1 MWVETMNLTT
11 NFTLAELTASQ
22 VASRNGINNNPTAG
36 QIENLKRLCESILQP
51 IRNHYD
57 SPVIVSSGFRSP
69 ELCIRIGSSID
80 SQHAKGEAA
89 DIQVVGVDNKA
100 LAKYIKENLDYDQL
114 ILEFYKEDEGP
125 HSGWVH
131 VSYVGKGNRKESLT
145 ATRSEKTRKVVY
157 SPW

>member
-1 MWVETMNLTT
+1 MNLTT
-11 NFTLAELTASQ
+11 NFTLAEMTASQ
-22 VASRNGINNNPTAG
+22 VASRNGLNNNPTAG
-36 QIENLKRLCESILQP
+36 QIENLKKLCESILQP

-57 SPVIVSSGFRSP
+57 SPVIISSGYRSP

-80 SQHAKGEAA
+80 SQHAKGQAA
-89 DIQVVGVDNKA
+89 DLQVVGVDNKA

-114 ILEFYKEDEGP
+114 ILEFYKEEEGP

-131 VSYVGKGNRKESLT
+131 VSYVGKGNRKQSLT
-145 ATRSEKTRKVVY
+145 ATRSEKTRKTVY

>member
-1 MWVETMNLTT
+1 MNLTT
-11 NFTLAELTASQ
+11 NFTLAEMTASQ
-22 VASRNGINNNPTAG
+22 VASRNGLNNNPTAG
-36 QIENLKRLCESILQP
+36 QIENLKKLCESILQP

-57 SPVIVSSGFRSP
+57 APVIVSSGFRSP

-80 SQHAKGEAA
+80 SQHAKGQAA
-89 DIQVVGVDNKA
+89 DLQVVGVDNKA

-114 ILEFYKEDEGP
+114 ILEFYKEEEGP

-131 VSYVGKGNRKESLT
+131 VSYVGKGNRKQSLT
-145 ATRSEKTRKVVY
+145 ATRSEKTRKTVY

>member
-1 MWVETMNLTT
+1 MNLTT
-11 NFTLAELTASQ
+11 NFTLAEMTASQ
-22 VASRNGINNNPTAG
+22 VASRNGLNNNPTAG
-36 QIENLKRLCESILQP
+36 QIENLKKLCESILQP

-57 SPVIVSSGFRSP
+57 APVIVSSGFRSP

-80 SQHAKGEAA
+80 SQHAKGQAA
-89 DIQVVGVDNKA
+89 DIQVVGIDNKS
-100 LAKYIKENLDYDQL
+100 LAKYIKENLDFDQL
-114 ILEFYKEDEGP
+114 ILEFYKEEEGP

-145 ATRSEKTRKVVY
+145 ATRSEKTRKTVY

>member
-1 MWVETMNLTT
+1 M
-11 NFTLAELTASQ
+11 
-22 VASRNGINNNPTAG
+22 I
-36 QIENLKRLCESILQP
+36 I
-51 IRNHYD
+51 
-57 SPVIVSSGFRSP
+57 SSGYRSA
-69 ELCIRIGSSID
+69 ELCIAIGSTIH

-89 DIQVVGVDNKA
+89 DLQVIGVDNKA

-114 ILEFYKEDEGP
+114 ILEFYKEEEGP

-145 ATRSEKTRKVVY
+145 ATRSDVTKKTVY

>member
-1 MWVETMNLTT
+1 MNLTT
-11 NFTLAELTASQ
+11 NFTLAEMTASQ
-22 VASRNGINNNPTAG
+22 VASRNGLNNNPTAG
-36 QIENLKRLCESILQP
+36 QIENLKKLCESILQP

-57 SPVIVSSGFRSP
+57 APVIVSSGFRSP

-80 SQHAKGEAA
+80 SQHAKGQAA
-89 DIQVVGVDNKA
+89 DIQVVGIDNKA
-100 LAKYIKENLDYDQL
+100 LAKYIKENLDFDQL

-145 ATRSEKTRKVVY
+145 ATRSDVTQKTVY

>member
-1 MWVETMNLTT
+1 MYLTT
-11 NFTLAELTASQ
+11 NFTLAEMTASQ
-22 VASRNGINNNPTAG
+22 VASRNGLNNNPTAG
-36 QIENLKRLCESILQP
+36 QIENLKKLCESILQP

-57 SPVIVSSGFRSP
+57 APVIVSSGFRSP

-80 SQHAKGEAA
+80 SQHAKGQAA
-89 DIQVVGVDNKA
+89 DIQVVGIDNKA

-114 ILEFYKEDEGP
+114 ILEFYKEEEGP

-131 VSYVGKGNRKESLT
+131 VSYVGKGNRKQSLT
-145 ATRSEKTRKVVY
+145 ATRSDVTKKTVY

>member
-1 MWVETMNLTT
+1 MNLTT
-11 NFTLAELTASQ
+11 NFTLAEMTASQ
-22 VASRNGINNNPTAG
+22 VASRNGLNNNPTAG
-36 QIENLKRLCESILQP
+36 QIENLKKLCESILQP

-57 SPVIVSSGFRSP
+57 APVIVSSGFRSP

-80 SQHAKGEAA
+80 SQHAKGQAA
-89 DIQVVGVDNKA
+89 DIQVVGIDNKA
-100 LAKYIKENLDYDQL
+100 LAKYIKENLDFDQL
-114 ILEFYKEDEGP
+114 ILEYYKEEEGP

-145 ATRSEKTRKVVY
+145 ATRSEKTRKTVY

>member
-1 MWVETMNLTT
+1 MNLTT
-11 NFTLAELTASQ
+11 NFTLAEMTASQ
-22 VASRNGINNNPTAG
+22 VASRNGLNNNPTAG
-36 QIENLKRLCESILQP
+36 QIENLKKLCESILQP

-57 SPVIVSSGFRSP
+57 APVIVSSGFRSP

-80 SQHAKGEAA
+80 SQHAKGQAA
-89 DIQVVGVDNKA
+89 DIQVVGIDNKA
-100 LAKYIKENLDYDQL
+100 LAKYIKENLDFDQL

-145 ATRSEKTRKVVY
+145 ATRSNVTKKTVY

>member
-1 MWVETMNLTT
+1 
-11 NFTLAELTASQ
+11 
-22 VASRNGINNNPTAG
+22 VASRNGLNNNPTAG
-36 QIENLKRLCESILQP
+36 QIENLKKLCESILQP

-57 SPVIVSSGFRSP
+57 APVIVSSGFRSP

-80 SQHAKGEAA
+80 SQHAKGQAA
-89 DIQVVGVDNKA
+89 DIQVVGIDNKA
-100 LAKYIKENLDYDQL
+100 LAKYIKENLDFDQL
-114 ILEFYKEDEGP
+114 ILEFYKEEEGP

-145 ATRSEKTRKVVY
+145 ATRSNIGKTVY